1 MSYKLKN
8 QVYYTQGDDDIER
21 GYNNSSEDKYS
32 FDNKIIPDIQQ
43 MPDIQKIPDSDQ
55 KRPPLY
61 VNDTKMPYDEY
72 IPVKK
77 QKRGKCTY

>member
-1 MSYKLKN
+1 
-8 QVYYTQGDDDIER
+8 
-21 GYNNSSEDKYS
+21 
-32 FDNKIIPDIQQ
+32 